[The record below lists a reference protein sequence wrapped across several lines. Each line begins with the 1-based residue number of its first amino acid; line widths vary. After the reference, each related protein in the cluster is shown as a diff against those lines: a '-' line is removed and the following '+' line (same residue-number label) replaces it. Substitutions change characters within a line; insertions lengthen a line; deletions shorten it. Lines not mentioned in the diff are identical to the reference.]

1 MANELNFNL
10 TQSCED
16 AKGRQESR
24 ATQSFAF
31 SFNLI
36 RRILD
41 HGTHGMTRKEKHLF
55 RVIPFLPWFTSLTQH
70 NASSIMRL
78 NKALLTSFALCV
90 VVNCQ
95 PINAA
100 EFVDFVKQ
108 IKPILQRY
116 CVSCHGSEMVESG
129 FRTDFGILMLEG
141 GDRGAALV
149 PGDAAKSLLYR
160 VLIGEGDVAQ
170 MPFELPKLSDEQIA
184 LVKAWIDQ
192 GAKSAAED
200 KPSADGRPTSDHW
213 AFQSVVRPALPEVKN
228 ASWLHSEVDAF
239 VLAKLEAEGLQPSP
253 EATRSTLIRR
263 LYLDLLGILPTPAET
278 RQFLND
284 DQPLAYERLVD
295 RLLVSPRYGERWGRH
310 WLDIA
315 RYADSNGFT
324 IDGARSIWP
333 YRDWVIRATNED
345 MPFDQFVIEQL
356 AGDLL
361 PKPSSDQI
369 VATGFHRNTLINQE
383 GGTDQEQFR
392 VESVVDRV
400 NTTGA
405 AFLGLTVGCAQCH
418 VHKYDPITQRD
429 FYKLFAIF
437 NNCDEPNVP
446 LPSETQAA
454 DQARVKSGLAEVAK
468 QLKEHDA
475 RRASGQPDWETQQ
488 AATPVSNWNL
498 LKPVDA
504 VSEAGATLNNVDEH
518 TLLVGGNGNIPATD
532 VYTVTTELPVGR
544 VTAFRLETLTGPLL
558 PMKGP
563 GWASNGNFV
572 LNEFEATSQAVDAK
586 GNSTATQLA
595 FATAATDW
603 QQEGY
608 PAEHA
613 VDGDMKTG
621 WAINGTKKSSANVS
635 REAIFVLKTPIES
648 DVPLTITFKLH
659 QQHNAAK
666 YLIGTFRLSATD
678 ASPEQTVIPPSIH
691 GILQVEAGKRDDG
704 QKELLAAAYGRSD
717 QSRKPLEAQQ
727 AKLKGEES
735 TLKAAVPTTM
745 VLRERA
751 KNPRT
756 THIHIRGNFL
766 EKGAVVQPD
775 VPAILPRLES
785 AEAPVNRLDFAQWL
799 FTPEHPLTSRV
810 SVNRVWQR
818 LFGIGL
824 VATEN
829 DFGTQGDLPSH
840 PQLLDW
846 ISSEFM
852 RGGWSQKKLLRL
864 IVTSATYRQSS
875 RVTPELLA
883 RDPRNRLLARQSRV
897 RLEAEGVRDVALS
910 ASGLLSQKMLGPGV
924 YPPQPKGIYVVTQV
938 SKQWPESKG
947 DDRYRRGLYTY
958 FWRSSPYPML
968 PTFDAPDA
976 NGTCTRRNRSNTP
989 LQALTLAND
998 GAFMEFARALS
1009 DRILKESSD
1018 YDEAR
1023 IKFAFDAVLARQ
1035 PSDFEQERLLAFVAA
1050 QREHFESNAGDA
1062 KAAASLTRP
1071 ESADEAV
1078 SATWTAFARVVL
1090 NLDEFITRE

>member
-1 MANELNFNL
+1 MQFFKILL
-10 TQSCED
+10 T
-16 AKGRQESR
+16 G
-24 ATQSFAF
+24 FAF
-31 SFNLI
+31 CFVG
-36 RRILD
+36 
-41 HGTHGMTRKEKHLF
+41 H
-55 RVIPFLPWFTSLTQH
+55 
-70 NASSIMRL
+70 
-78 NKALLTSFALCV
+78 
-90 VVNCQ
+90 CQ
-95 PINAA
+95 LANAA
-100 EFVDFVKQ
+100 EPVDFAKQ
-108 IKPILQRY
+108 IKPILQKY
-116 CVSCHGSEMVESG
+116 CVSCHGGETVESG
-129 FRTDFGILMLEG
+129 FRADFGSLILEG
-141 GDRGAALV
+141 GDRGAVIV
-149 PGDAAKSLLYR
+149 PGDAKKSSLYQ
-160 VLIGEGDVAQ
+160 VLVGEGDVAQ
-170 MPFELPKLSDEQIA
+170 MPFELPKLSDQQIT
-184 LVKAWIDQ
+184 LVKEWIDQ
-192 GAKSAAED
+192 GAKAAADD
-200 KPSADGRPTSDHW
+200 KPSANGRPTSDHW
-213 AFQSVVRPALPEVKN
+213 AFQAIRRPALPEVKN
-228 ASWLHSEVDAF
+228 SSWLLNEVDAF
-239 VLAKLEAEGLQPSP
+239 VLARLEAEGLRPSP
-253 EATRSTLIRR
+253 EASRSTLIRR
-263 LYLDLLGILPTPAET
+263 LYLDLLGILPTPEES
-278 RQFLND
+278 RNFVND
-284 DQPLAYERLVD
+284 DQPFAYERLVD

-333 YRDWVIRATNED
+333 YRDWVIKATNDD

-361 PKPSSDQI
+361 PKPTTDQV

-429 FYKLFAIF
+429 FYRLYAIF

-446 LPSETQAA
+446 LPSEAQAA
-454 DQARVKSGLAEVAK
+454 DQARVKAGLAEIAK
-468 QLKEHDA
+468 RLKEHDA
-475 RRASGQPDWETQQ
+475 KRANGQPDWETKQ
-488 AATPVSNWNL
+488 AAIPASSWNF
-498 LKPVDA
+498 LKPIEA
-504 VSEAGATLNNVDEH
+504 VSEAGATLNNVDEY

-532 VYTVTTELPVGR
+532 VYVVTTEIPAGR

-563 GWASNGNFV
+563 GWADNGNFV
-572 LNEFEATSQAVDAK
+572 LNEFEVTSQPLDAK
-586 GNSTATQLA
+586 ADSAATKLT
-595 FATAATDW
+595 FATASTDW

-613 VDGDMKTG
+613 IDGNMKTG
-621 WAINGTKKSSANVS
+621 WAINGSKKSSPNVN
-635 REAIFVLKTPIES
+635 REAIFVLKE
-648 DVPLTITFKLH
+648 PLETDAPLKITFELH
-659 QQHNAAK
+659 QQHNAPK

-678 ASPEQTVIPPSIH
+678 AASEQTVVPPSIH
-691 GILQVEAGKRDDG
+691 NILQVAAEKRDDG
-704 QKELLAAAYGRSD
+704 QKELLVAAYGRSD
-717 QSRKPLEAQQ
+717 LSRKPLEATQ
-727 AKLKGEES
+727 ARLKSEES
-735 TLKAAVPTTM
+735 VLKAAIPTTM

-766 EKGAVVQPD
+766 EKGAVVQPN
-775 VPAILPRLES
+775 VPSILPPIEP
-785 AEAPVNRLDFAQWL
+785 AETPINRLDFARWL
-799 FTPEHPLTSRV
+799 FMPEHPLTSRV
-810 SVNRVWQR
+810 SVNRIWQR

-824 VATEN
+824 VETDD
-829 DFGTQGDLPSH
+829 DFGTQGELPSH
-840 PQLLDW
+840 PKLLDRLA
-846 ISSEFM
+846 SEFM
-852 RGGWSQKKLLRL
+852 RLGWSQKQLIRL

-924 YPPQPKGIYVVTQV
+924 YPPQPQGIYVVTQV

-947 DDRYRRGLYTY
+947 DDRYRRGLYTW

-998 GAFMEFARALS
+998 GAFMEFAKALS

-1018 YDEAR
+1018 YDEAKIR
-1023 IKFAFDAVLARQ
+1023 FAFDAVLARQ
-1035 PSDFEQERLLAFVAA
+1035 PSDFEKERLLAFVAA
-1050 QREHFESNAGDA
+1050 QRKHFEGNAEAA
-1062 KAAASLTRP
+1062 KAAASASRP
-1071 ESADEAV
+1071 ASADEAA

>member
-1 MANELNFNL
+1 MRFINA
-10 TQSCED
+10 
-16 AKGRQESR
+16 
-24 ATQSFAF
+24 
-31 SFNLI
+31 
-36 RRILD
+36 
-41 HGTHGMTRKEKHLF
+41 
-55 RVIPFLPWFTSLTQH
+55 LPTG
-70 NASSIMRL
+70 
-78 NKALLTSFALCV
+78 FALCV
-90 VVNCQ
+90 VTVCQ
-95 PINAA
+95 LANAA
-100 EFVDFVKQ
+100 EPVDFAKQ
-108 IKPILQRY
+108 VKPILQRY

-129 FRTDFGILMLEG
+129 FRADFGILLLDG
-141 GDRGAALV
+141 RDRGTAIV
-149 PGDAAKSLLYR
+149 PGNANKSLLYK
-160 VLIGEGDVAQ
+160 VLIDDGDVAQ

-184 LVKAWIDQ
+184 LVKDWIDQ
-192 GAKSAAED
+192 GAKAAGDD
-200 KPSADGRPTSDHW
+200 KPSADGRPTSNHW
-213 AFQSVVRPALPEVKN
+213 AFQKVSRHALPTVRN
-228 ASWLHSEVDAF
+228 AGWLQNEVDAF

-253 EATRSTLIRR
+253 QATRSTLLRR
-263 LYLDLLGILPTPAET
+263 LYLDLLGVLPTPEET
-278 RQFLND
+278 QIFVND
-284 DQPLAYERLVD
+284 DQPFAYERLVD

-333 YRDWVIRATNED
+333 YRDWVIKATNDD

-361 PKPSSDQI
+361 LKPTSDQI

-400 NTTGA
+400 NTTGS

-437 NNCDEPNVP
+437 NNCDEPNIP
-446 LPSETQAA
+446 LPSESQAA
-454 DQARVKSGLAEVAK
+454 DQARVKEGLAAIAK
-468 QLKEHDA
+468 ELKEHDA
-475 RRASGQPDWETQQ
+475 KRADGQPDWETRQ
-488 AATPVSNWNL
+488 ATFPVSKWSF
-498 LKPVDA
+498 LKPVEA
-504 VSEAGATLNNVDEH
+504 VSKAGATLNNVDEH
-518 TLLVGGNGNIPATD
+518 TLLVGGNGNIPETD
-532 VYTVTTELPVGR
+532 VYTVTTELPAGR

-558 PMKGP
+558 PMSGP
-563 GWASNGNFV
+563 GWADNGNFV
-572 LNEFEATSQAVDAK
+572 LNEFEVTSLPVDAEDR
-586 GNSTATQLA
+586 STATKLI
-595 FATAATDW
+595 FAAASTDW

-613 VDGDMKTG
+613 IDGNMKTG
-621 WAINGTKKSSANVS
+621 WAINGTTKSSPNVS
-635 REAIFVLKTPIES
+635 REAIFILKTPLEN
-648 DVPLTITFKLH
+648 DAPLKITFALH
-659 QQHNAAK
+659 QQHNAPK

-678 ASPEQTVIPPSIH
+678 APPEQLIVPPAIH
-691 GILQVEAGKRDDG
+691 SILQVEADKRDDG
-704 QKELLAAAYGRSD
+704 QKELLVAAYGRSD
-717 QSRKPLEAQQ
+717 LSRKPLEAEQ

-735 TLKAAVPTTM
+735 VLKAVIPTTM

-751 KNPRT
+751 QNSRT

-766 EKGAVVQPD
+766 EKGAVVLPD
-775 VPAILPRLES
+775 VPSILPPIES
-785 AEAPVNRLDFAQWL
+785 AEALVNRLDFARWL

-810 SVNRVWQR
+810 SVNRIWQR

-824 VATEN
+824 IETDD
-829 DFGTQGDLPSH
+829 DFGTQGELPSH
-840 PQLLDW
+840 PQLLDRL
-846 ISSEFM
+846 SSEFM
-852 RGGWSQKKLLRL
+852 RLGWSRKQLIRL

-924 YPPQPKGIYVVTQV
+924 YPPQPQGIYVVTQV
-938 SKQWPESKG
+938 SKQWPESQG

-976 NGTCTRRNRSNTP
+976 NGACTRRNRSNTP

-998 GAFMEFARALS
+998 GAFMEFAKALS

-1023 IKFAFDAVLARQ
+1023 IRFAFDTVLARQ
-1035 PSDFEQERLLAFVAA
+1035 PSDFEKDRLLAFVES
-1050 QREHFESNAGDA
+1050 QQEHFEAHPNDA
-1062 KAAASLTRP
+1062 KNAASTNRLATT
-1071 ESADEAV
+1071 SDV
-1078 SATWTAFARVVL
+1078 SSATWTAVARVIL

>member
-1 MANELNFNL
+1 MRFFN
-10 TQSCED
+10 
-16 AKGRQESR
+16 
-24 ATQSFAF
+24 
-31 SFNLI
+31 
-36 RRILD
+36 
-41 HGTHGMTRKEKHLF
+41 
-55 RVIPFLPWFTSLTQH
+55 
-70 NASSIMRL
+70 
-78 NKALLTSFALCV
+78 ALLTGFAVCFV
-90 VVNCQ
+90 GQCQ
-95 PINAA
+95 LADAA
-100 EFVDFVKQ
+100 DPVDFAKQ
-108 IKPILQRY
+108 IKPLLQKY
-116 CVSCHGSEMVESG
+116 CVSCHGGETVESG
-129 FRTDFGILMLEG
+129 FRADFGSLLLEG
-141 GDRGAALV
+141 GDRGAVIV
-149 PGDAAKSLLYR
+149 PGDAKKSPLYQ
-160 VLIGEGDVAQ
+160 VLVGEGDVAQ

-184 LVKAWIDQ
+184 LVKEWIDQ
-192 GAKSAAED
+192 GAKAAGDD

-213 AFQSVVRPALPEVKN
+213 AFQTIRRPALPKVKN
-228 ASWLHSEVDAF
+228 ASWLQNEIDAF

-253 EATRSTLIRR
+253 QATRSTLIRR
-263 LYLDLLGILPTPAET
+263 LYLDLLGILPTPEET
-278 RQFLND
+278 QHFKND
-284 DQPLAYERLVD
+284 DQPFAYERLVD

-333 YRDWVIRATNED
+333 YRDWVIKATNDD

-361 PKPSSDQI
+361 PKPTSDQI

-429 FYKLFAIF
+429 FYRLFAIF
-437 NNCDEPNVP
+437 NNCDEPNIP
-446 LPSETQAA
+446 LPSDAQAA
-454 DQARVKSGLAEVAK
+454 DQARVKKELAEIAK
-468 QLKEHDA
+468 QLKQHDA
-475 RRASGQPDWETQQ
+475 ERASGQPDWETKQ
-488 AATPVSNWNL
+488 ATTPVSKWNF
-498 LKPVDA
+498 LKPIEA
-504 VSEAGATLNNVDEH
+504 VSKAGATLNNVDEH
-518 TLLVGGNGNIPATD
+518 TLLVGGNGNIPAKD
-532 VYTVTTELPVGR
+532 VYTVTTEIPAGR

-572 LNEFEATSQAVDAK
+572 LNEFVVTSQPVGAK
-586 GNSTATQLA
+586 NAAATTKLT
-595 FATAATDW
+595 FATASTDW

-613 VDGDMKTG
+613 IDGNMKTG
-621 WAINGTKKSSANVS
+621 WAVNGTKKSSPNVS
-635 REAIFVLKTPIES
+635 REAIFVLKEPIES
-648 DVPLTITFKLH
+648 DAPLKITFALH
-659 QQHNAAK
+659 QQHNAPK

-678 ASPEQTVIPPSIH
+678 AAPEQTVVPPSIH
-691 GILQVEAGKRDDG
+691 TVLQVAADKRDDG
-704 QKELLAAAYGRSD
+704 QKELLTAAYGRSD
-717 QSRKPLEAQQ
+717 LSRKPLEATQ
-727 AKLKGEES
+727 AKFKGEES
-735 TLKAAVPTTM
+735 ALKAAVPTTM

-766 EKGAVVQPD
+766 EKGAVVQPN
-775 VPAILPRLES
+775 VPAILPPIAS
-785 AEAPVNRLDFAQWL
+785 AETPVNRLDFARWL

-810 SVNRVWQR
+810 SVNRIWQR

-824 VATEN
+824 VETDE
-829 DFGTQGDLPSH
+829 DFGTQGEPPSH
-840 PQLLDW
+840 PELLDQLA
-846 ISSEFM
+846 SEFM
-852 RGGWSQKKLLRL
+852 RLGWSQKQVIRL
-864 IVTSATYRQSS
+864 IVTAATYRQSS
-875 RVTPELLA
+875 SVTPELLA

-976 NGTCTRRNRSNTP
+976 NGTCTRRSRSNTP

-998 GAFMEFARALS
+998 SAFMEFAKAFS
-1009 DRILKESSD
+1009 DRILNESSD
-1018 YDEAR
+1018 YDEAK
-1023 IKFAFDAVLARQ
+1023 ISFAFDAVLARQ
-1035 PSDFEQERLLAFVAA
+1035 PSDFEEKRLLAFVAG
-1050 QREHFESNAGDA
+1050 QREHFEANTEAA
-1062 KAAASLTRP
+1062 KAAASTNRP
-1071 ESADEAV
+1071 EAADEAT

>member
-1 MANELNFNL
+1 
-10 TQSCED
+10 
-16 AKGRQESR
+16 
-24 ATQSFAF
+24 
-31 SFNLI
+31 
-36 RRILD
+36 
-41 HGTHGMTRKEKHLF
+41 
-55 RVIPFLPWFTSLTQH
+55 
-70 NASSIMRL
+70 MRL
-78 NKALLTSFALCV
+78 IKALLPGIALCIAAHG
-90 VVNCQ
+90 Q
-95 PINAA
+95 FADAA
-100 EFVDFVKQ
+100 EAVDFAKQ
-108 IKPILQRY
+108 IKPILQKY
-116 CVSCHGSEMVESG
+116 CVSCHGAETVESG
-129 FRTDFGILMLEG
+129 FRADFGSLMLEG
-141 GDRGAALV
+141 GDRGAAIVL
-149 PGDAAKSLLYR
+149 GDAKKSPLYQ
-160 VLIGEGDVAQ
+160 VLVGEGDVAQ

-184 LVKAWIDQ
+184 LVKEWIDQ
-192 GAKSAAED
+192 GAKAAADD
-200 KPSADGRPTSDHW
+200 KPPVDGRPTSDHW
-213 AFQSVVRPALPEVKN
+213 AFQTIRRPALPEVKN
-228 ASWLHSEVDAF
+228 SNWLLNEVDAF
-239 VLAKLEAEGLQPSP
+239 VLVRLEAEGLRPSP
-253 EATRSTLIRR
+253 EASRSTLIRR
-263 LYLDLLGILPTPAET
+263 LFLDLLGILPTPEES
-278 RQFLND
+278 RNFVND
-284 DQPLAYERLVD
+284 DQPFAYERLVD
-295 RLLVSPRYGERWGRH
+295 RLLGSPRYGERWGRH

-333 YRDWVIRATNED
+333 YRDWVIRATNAD

-383 GGTDQEQFR
+383 GGTDKEQFR

-437 NNCDEPNVP
+437 NNCDEPNIP
-446 LPSETQAA
+446 LPSESQAVE
-454 DQARVKSGLAEVAK
+454 QARVKAGLAEVAK
-468 QLKEHDA
+468 KLKEHDA
-475 RRASGQPDWETQQ
+475 KRASGQPDWEAGQ
-488 AATPVSNWNL
+488 ARVEAAKWEF

-504 VSEAGATLNNVDEH
+504 VSKAGATLNNVDEH

-532 VYTVTTELPVGR
+532 VYTVTTELPAGR

-572 LNEFEATSQAVDAK
+572 LNEFEATSEPLEDKA
-586 GNSTATQLA
+586 ATKLA
-595 FATAATDW
+595 FATASTDW
-603 QQEGY
+603 QQDGY

-613 VDGDMKTG
+613 IDGNMKTG
-621 WAINGTKKSSANVS
+621 WAINGTKKSSPNS
-635 REAIFVLKTPIES
+635 NREAVFVLKNPIES
-648 DVPLTITFKLH
+648 DVPLKVTFKLH

-666 YLIGTFRLSATD
+666 YLIGTFRISATD
-678 ASPEQTVIPPSIH
+678 ASPEQTLVAPSIH
-691 GILQVEAGKRDDG
+691 EILQVENAKRNAG

-717 QSRKPLEAQQ
+717 QSRKPLEAEQ

-735 TLKAAVPTTM
+735 ALKAAIPTTM
-745 VLRERA
+745 VLRERG

-766 EKGAVVQPD
+766 EKGAIVQPD
-775 VPAILPRLES
+775 VPSILPPIASAETPVDRLE
-785 AEAPVNRLDFAQWL
+785 FARWL

-810 SVNRVWQR
+810 SVNRIWQR

-824 VATEN
+824 VETEN
-829 DFGTQGDLPSH
+829 DFGTQGKRPSH
-840 PQLLDW
+840 PELLDW

-852 RGGWSQKKLLRL
+852 RLGWSQKNLLRL

-875 RVTPELLA
+875 RVTPDLLA

-998 GAFMEFARALS
+998 GAFMEFAKALS

-1035 PSDFEQERLLAFVAA
+1035 PSDFEKERLLDFVAA
-1050 QREHFESNAGDA
+1050 QREHFESNAETA
-1062 KAAASLTRP
+1062 RAAASASRP
-1071 ESADEAV
+1071 ESADEAA

>member
-1 MANELNFNL
+1 MRFLFAIL
-10 TQSCED
+10 T
-16 AKGRQESR
+16 G
-24 ATQSFAF
+24 FAVC
-31 SFNLI
+31 S
-36 RRILD
+36 
-41 HGTHGMTRKEKHLF
+41 
-55 RVIPFLPWFTSLTQH
+55 
-70 NASSIMRL
+70 ASQ
-78 NKALLTSFALCV
+78 
-90 VVNCQ
+90 CQ
-95 PINAA
+95 LADAA
-100 EFVDFVKQ
+100 EPVDFTKQ

-116 CVSCHGSEMVESG
+116 CVSCHGPEMVESG
-129 FRTDFGILMLEG
+129 FRTDFGTLLLEG

-149 PGDAAKSLLYR
+149 LGDASKSLIYQ
-160 VLIGEGDVAQ
+160 VLVGEGDVAQ

-184 LVKAWIDQ
+184 IVENWIDQ
-192 GAKSAAED
+192 GAKSAADD

-213 AFQSVVRPALPEVKN
+213 AFHTVVRRALPKVKN
-228 ASWLHSEVDAF
+228 ASWLQNEVDAF

-253 EATRSTLIRR
+253 AATRSTLIRR

-284 DQPLAYERLVD
+284 DQPLAYDRLVD

-333 YRDWVIRATNED
+333 YRDWVIRATNDD

-361 PKPSSDQI
+361 AKPTSDQI

-383 GGTDQEQFR
+383 GGTDKEQFR

-405 AFLGLTVGCAQCH
+405 ALLGLTVGCAQCH

-429 FYKLFAIF
+429 FYSLFAIF
-437 NNCDEPNVP
+437 NNCDEPNIP

-454 DQARVKSGLAEVAK
+454 EQARVKSGLATIAK
-468 QLKEHDA
+468 ELKEHDA
-475 RRASGQPDWETQQ
+475 KRASGQPDWETQQ
-488 AATPVSNWNL
+488 AATPVSNWSL
-498 LKPVDA
+498 LKTIDA
-504 VSEAGATLNNVDEH
+504 VSKAGATLNNVDEH
-518 TLLVGGNGNIPATD
+518 TLLVGGNGNIPAKD
-532 VYTVTTELPVGR
+532 VYSVSVEIPAGS

-572 LNEFEATSQAVDAK
+572 LNEFEAASQPVDAK
-586 GNSTATQLA
+586 AGTKPTKLA
-595 FATAATDW
+595 FATASTDW

-613 VDGDMKTG
+613 IDGDMKTG
-621 WAINGTKKSSANVS
+621 WAINGTKKSSPNVS
-635 REAIFVLKTPIES
+635 REAIFILKKPIES
-648 DVPLTITFKLH
+648 DVPLKITFKLH

-666 YLIGTFRLSATD
+666 YLIGTFRLSSTD
-678 ASPEQTVIPPSIH
+678 ASPEQTVVPPSIH
-691 GILQVEAGKRDDG
+691 GLLQVEAGKRDDG
-704 QKELLAAAYGRSD
+704 QKELLIAAYGRSD
-717 QSRKPLEAQQ
+717 LSRKPLEAEQ
-727 AKLKGEES
+727 AKLKGKES
-735 TLKAAVPTTM
+735 ALKAAIPTTM

-766 EKGAVVQPD
+766 EKGAVVQPN
-775 VPAILPRLES
+775 VPSILPPLES
-785 AEAPVNRLDFAQWL
+785 AETPVNRLDFARWL
-799 FTPEHPLTSRV
+799 FAPEHPLTARV

-824 VATEN
+824 VETEN

-840 PQLLDW
+840 PELLDW
-846 ISSEFM
+846 ISSEFI
-852 RGGWSQKKLLRL
+852 RLGWSQKKLLRL

-875 RVTPELLA
+875 RMTPELLA
-883 RDPRNRLLARQSRV
+883 LDPRNRLLARQSRV

-989 LQALTLAND
+989 LQALTLANA

-1009 DRILKESSD
+1009 DRILRESSD

-1035 PSDFEQERLLAFVAA
+1035 PSDFEQTRLLDFVAA
-1050 QREHFESNAGDA
+1050 QREHFEANATDA
-1062 KAAASLTRP
+1062 KAAASSGRP
-1071 ESADEAV
+1071 ESADEAA

>member
-1 MANELNFNL
+1 
-10 TQSCED
+10 
-16 AKGRQESR
+16 
-24 ATQSFAF
+24 
-31 SFNLI
+31 
-36 RRILD
+36 
-41 HGTHGMTRKEKHLF
+41 
-55 RVIPFLPWFTSLTQH
+55 
-70 NASSIMRL
+70 MRFY
-78 NKALLTSFALCV
+78 KALLPGFALCFV
-90 VVNCQ
+90 AHCQ
-95 PINAA
+95 PTNAA
-100 EFVDFVKQ
+100 ESVDFVKQ

-116 CVSCHGSEMVESG
+116 CVSCHGPEMVESG
-129 FRTDFGILMLEG
+129 FRTDFGSLMLEG

-149 PGDAAKSLLYR
+149 SGVASKSLIYQ
-160 VLIGEGDVAQ
+160 VLVGEGDVAQ

-184 LVKAWIDQ
+184 LVKEWIDQ
-192 GAKSAAED
+192 GAKAAGDD

-213 AFQSVVRPALPEVKN
+213 AFQTVVRQALPNVKN
-228 ASWLHSEVDAF
+228 ASWLQNEIDAF

-278 RQFLND
+278 RQFFND

-333 YRDWVIRATNED
+333 YRDWVIRATNAD

-361 PKPSSDQI
+361 PKPTSDQV

-383 GGTDQEQFR
+383 GGTDKEQFR

-405 AFLGLTVGCAQCH
+405 ALLGLTVGCAQCH

-437 NNCDEPNVP
+437 NNCDEPNIP

-454 DQARVKSGLAEVAK
+454 NQARVKAGLATIAK
-468 QLKEHDA
+468 ELKGHDA
-475 RRASGQPDWETQQ
+475 NRASGQPDWETQQ

-504 VSEAGATLNNVDEH
+504 VSKAGATLNNVDDH
-518 TLLVGGNGNIPATD
+518 TLLVGGNGNIPAKD
-532 VYTVTTELPVGR
+532 VYTVSVEIPAGVI
-544 VTAFRLETLTGPLL
+544 TAFRLETLTGPLL

-572 LNEFEATSQAVDAK
+572 LNEFEATSQPVNGKADAA
-586 GNSTATQLA
+586 ATKLA

-613 VDGDMKTG
+613 IDGNMKTG
-621 WAINGTKKSSANVS
+621 WAINGTKKSSPNVS

-648 DVPLTITFKLH
+648 DVPLKITFKLH

-666 YLIGTFRLSATD
+666 YLIGTFRLSSAN
-678 ASPEQTVIPPSIH
+678 ASPEQTLVVPAIQK
-691 GILQVEAGKRDDG
+691 ILHVKADKRDDG
-704 QKELLAAAYGRSD
+704 QNELLAAAYGRSD

-727 AKLKGEES
+727 AKFKGEES
-735 TLKAAVPTTM
+735 ALKAAIPTTM

-775 VPAILPRLES
+775 VPGILPPLES
-785 AEAPVNRLDFAQWL
+785 AETPVNRLNFAQWL

-840 PQLLDW
+840 PKLLDW
-846 ISSEFM
+846 ISDEFM
-852 RGGWSQKKLLRL
+852 RLDWSQKKLLRL

-883 RDPRNRLLARQSRV
+883 RDPQNRLLARQSRV

-1009 DRILKESSD
+1009 DRILRDSSD

-1035 PSDFEQERLLAFVAA
+1035 PSDFEQERLQAFVAA
-1050 QREHFESNAGDA
+1050 QREHFEANAEDA
-1062 KAAASLTRP
+1062 KAAASSTRP
-1071 ESADEAV
+1071 ESADEAA

>member
-1 MANELNFNL
+1 MRFFN
-10 TQSCED
+10 
-16 AKGRQESR
+16 
-24 ATQSFAF
+24 
-31 SFNLI
+31 
-36 RRILD
+36 
-41 HGTHGMTRKEKHLF
+41 
-55 RVIPFLPWFTSLTQH
+55 
-70 NASSIMRL
+70 
-78 NKALLTSFALCV
+78 ALLTGFALYIV
-90 VVNCQ
+90 GQCQ
-95 PINAA
+95 LAGAA
-100 EFVDFVKQ
+100 EPVDFAKQ
-108 IKPILQRY
+108 IKPILQKY
-116 CVSCHGSEMVESG
+116 CVSCHGGETVESG
-129 FRTDFGILMLEG
+129 FRADFGSLLLEG
-141 GDRGAALV
+141 GDRGAAIV
-149 PGDAAKSLLYR
+149 PGDAKKSPLYQ
-160 VLIGEGDVAQ
+160 VLIGEGDVDQ

-184 LVKAWIDQ
+184 LVKEWINQ
-192 GAKSAAED
+192 GAKAAGDD
-200 KPSADGRPTSDHW
+200 KPSADRRPTSDHW
-213 AFQSVVRPALPEVKN
+213 AFQTIRRPVLPEVKN
-228 ASWLHSEVDAF
+228 ASWLQNEIDAF

-253 EATRSTLIRR
+253 EANRSTLIRR
-263 LYLDLLGILPTPAET
+263 LYLDLLGILPTPDET
-278 RQFLND
+278 QHFTND
-284 DQPLAYERLVD
+284 DQPFAYEQLVD

-333 YRDWVIRATNED
+333 YRDWVIKATNDD
-345 MPFDQFVIEQL
+345 MPFDQFVTEQL

-361 PKPSSDQI
+361 PKPTSDQI

-383 GGTDQEQFR
+383 GGTDKEQFR

-446 LPSETQAA
+446 LPSESQAA
-454 DQARVKSGLAEVAK
+454 DQARVKAGLADIAK
-468 QLKEHDA
+468 QLKQHDA
-475 RRASGQPDWETQQ
+475 KRASGQPDWETKQ
-488 AATPVSNWNL
+488 AAIPVSKWNL
-498 LKPVDA
+498 LKPVEA
-504 VSEAGATLNNVDEH
+504 VSKAGATLNNVDEN
-518 TLLVGGNGNIPATD
+518 TLLVGGNGNIPAKD
-532 VYTVTTELPVGR
+532 VYTVTTEIPAGR

-558 PMKGP
+558 PMNGP

-572 LNEFEATSQAVDAK
+572 LNEFQVTSQPVGAK
-586 GNSTATQLA
+586 KAEAATKLT
-595 FATAATDW
+595 FATASTDW
-603 QQEGY
+603 QQQGY

-613 VDGDMKTG
+613 IDGNMKTG
-621 WAINGTKKSSANVS
+621 WAINGTKKSSHNVT
-635 REAIFVLKTPIES
+635 REAIFVLEEPIES
-648 DVPLTITFKLH
+648 ESPLKITFALH
-659 QQHNAAK
+659 QQHNAPK

-678 ASPEQTVIPPSIH
+678 AAPEQTVVPPSIH
-691 GILQVEAGKRDDG
+691 SILQIAADKRDNG

-717 QSRKPLEAQQ
+717 LNRKPLEATQ

-735 TLKAAVPTTM
+735 ALKAAIPTTM
-745 VLRERA
+745 VLRERT

-775 VPAILPRLES
+775 VPSILPPLAS
-785 AEAPVNRLDFAQWL
+785 AETPVNRLEFARWL

-810 SVNRVWQR
+810 SVNRIWQR

-824 VATEN
+824 VETDD
-829 DFGTQGDLPSH
+829 DFGTQGELPSH
-840 PQLLDW
+840 PELLDRL
-846 ISSEFM
+846 SSEFM
-852 RGGWSQKKLLRL
+852 RVGWSQKQLIRL

-875 RVTPELLA
+875 HVTPELLA

-998 GAFMEFARALS
+998 GAFMEFAKALS
-1009 DRILKESSD
+1009 DRILNESSD
-1018 YDEAR
+1018 YDEAK

-1035 PSDFEQERLLAFVAA
+1035 PSDFEKERLLAFVAA
-1050 QREHFESNAGDA
+1050 QREHFSANAEAA
-1062 KAAASLTRP
+1062 KAAASPGRP
-1071 ESADEAV
+1071 ASADETA

>member
-1 MANELNFNL
+1 MRFFN
-10 TQSCED
+10 
-16 AKGRQESR
+16 
-24 ATQSFAF
+24 
-31 SFNLI
+31 
-36 RRILD
+36 
-41 HGTHGMTRKEKHLF
+41 
-55 RVIPFLPWFTSLTQH
+55 
-70 NASSIMRL
+70 
-78 NKALLTSFALCV
+78 ALLTGFALCFV
-90 VVNCQ
+90 GHCQ
-95 PINAA
+95 LAGAA
-100 EFVDFVKQ
+100 DPVDFAKQ
-108 IKPILQRY
+108 IKPLLQKY
-116 CVSCHGSEMVESG
+116 CVSCHGGEMVESG
-129 FRTDFGILMLEG
+129 FRADFGSLLLEG
-141 GDRGAALV
+141 GDRGTVIV
-149 PGDAAKSLLYR
+149 PGDAKKSLLYQ
-160 VLIGEGDVAQ
+160 VLVGEGDVAQ

-184 LVKAWIDQ
+184 LVEVWIDQ
-192 GAKSAAED
+192 GAKAATD
-200 KPSADGRPTSDHW
+200 DNPSADGRPTSDHW
-213 AFQSVVRPALPEVKN
+213 AFQKIGRPALPKVTN
-228 ASWLHSEVDAF
+228 ASWLQNEVDAF
-239 VLAKLEAEGLQPSP
+239 VLAKLEAEGLKPSP
-253 EATRSTLIRR
+253 QATRSTLIRR
-263 LYLDLLGILPTPAET
+263 LYLDLLGILPTPEET
-278 RQFLND
+278 QHFTND
-284 DQPLAYERLVD
+284 DQPFAYERLVD

-324 IDGARSIWP
+324 IDGSRSIWP
-333 YRDWVIRATNED
+333 YRDWVIKATNDD

-356 AGDLL
+356 AGDLF
-361 PKPSSDQI
+361 PKPTRDQI

-446 LPSETQAA
+446 LPSEAQAA
-454 DQARVKSGLAEVAK
+454 DQARVKAGLAVIDQ

-475 RRASGQPDWETQQ
+475 KRANGQPDWETKQ
-488 AATPVSNWNL
+488 AATPVSTWNF
-498 LKPVDA
+498 LKPIDA
-504 VSEAGATLNNVDEH
+504 VSEEGATLNNVDEH

-532 VYTVTTELPVGR
+532 VYTVTTELPAGR

-563 GWASNGNFV
+563 GWADNGNFV
-572 LNEFEATSQAVDAK
+572 LNEFEATSQPLDAQADSAPTK
-586 GNSTATQLA
+586 LA
-595 FATAATDW
+595 FATASTDW

-613 VDGDMKTG
+613 IDGNMKTG
-621 WAINGTKKSSANVS
+621 WAINGTKKSSANAS
-635 REAIFVLKTPIES
+635 REAIFVLKNPIES
-648 DVPLTITFKLH
+648 DVPLEMTFTLH
-659 QQHNAAK
+659 QQHNAPK

-691 GILQVEAGKRDDG
+691 NILQVAADKRNDG

-717 QSRKPLEAQQ
+717 LSRKPLEATQ
-727 AKLKGEES
+727 AELKGEES
-735 TLKAAVPTTM
+735 TLKAAIPTTM

-775 VPAILPRLES
+775 VPSILPSIEF
-785 AEAPVNRLDFAQWL
+785 AETPVNRLDFARWL
-799 FTPEHPLTSRV
+799 FSPEHPLTSRV
-810 SVNRVWQR
+810 TVNRVWQR

-824 VATEN
+824 VATDD
-829 DFGTQGDLPSH
+829 DFGTQGALPSH
-840 PQLLDW
+840 PELLDRL
-846 ISSEFM
+846 SSEFM
-852 RGGWSQKKLLRL
+852 RLGWSQKQLLRL

-924 YPPQPKGIYVVTQV
+924 YPPQPQGIYVVTQV

-998 GAFMEFARALS
+998 GAFIEFAKALS
-1009 DRILKESSD
+1009 DRILNESSD

-1035 PSDFEQERLLAFVAA
+1035 PSDFEKERLLAFVAA
-1050 QREHFESNAGDA
+1050 QREHFEANATA
-1062 KAAASLTRP
+1062 ANAAASTNRP
-1071 ESADEAV
+1071 KSADEAT
-1078 SATWTAFARVVL
+1078 SATWTAFSRVVL

>member
-1 MANELNFNL
+1 
-10 TQSCED
+10 
-16 AKGRQESR
+16 
-24 ATQSFAF
+24 
-31 SFNLI
+31 
-36 RRILD
+36 
-41 HGTHGMTRKEKHLF
+41 
-55 RVIPFLPWFTSLTQH
+55 
-70 NASSIMRL
+70 MRFF
-78 NKALLTSFALCV
+78 KALLPGFALFFLAHIQCTD
-90 VVNCQ
+90 
-95 PINAA
+95 AA
-100 EFVDFVKQ
+100 EPVDFAKQ
-108 IKPILQRY
+108 IKPLLQKY
-116 CVSCHGSEMVESG
+116 CVSCHGPEMVESG
-129 FRTDFGILMLEG
+129 FRTDFGSLMFEG

-149 PGDAAKSLLYR
+149 PGDASKSLIYQ
-160 VLIGEGDVAQ
+160 VLVGEGVVAQ

-184 LVKAWIDQ
+184 LVKTWIDQ

-213 AFQSVVRPALPEVKN
+213 AFQTVRRPALPDVKT
-228 ASWLHSEVDAF
+228 ASWLQNEIDAF
-239 VLAKLEAEGLQPSP
+239 VLARLEAEKLQPSP

-263 LYLDLLGILPTPAET
+263 LSLDLLGILPTPEET

-284 DQPLAYERLVD
+284 DQPFAYERLVD

-333 YRDWVIRATNED
+333 YRDWVIRAMNDD

-361 PKPSSDQI
+361 GQPTTDQI

-405 AFLGLTVGCAQCH
+405 ALLGLTVGCAQCH

-437 NNCDEPNVP
+437 NNCDEPNIP
-446 LPSETQAA
+446 LPSESQAA
-454 DQARVKSGLAEVAK
+454 EQARVKAGLTEVARK
-468 QLKEHDA
+468 LKEHDA
-475 RRASGQPDWETQQ
+475 NRASGQPDWETQQ
-488 AATPVSNWNL
+488 AATPVSNWSF

-504 VSEAGATLNNVDEH
+504 VSKAGATLNNVDEH

-532 VYTVTTELPVGR
+532 VYIVTTELPAGR

-558 PMKGP
+558 PMTGP
-563 GWASNGNFV
+563 GWADNGNFV
-572 LNEFEATSQAVDAK
+572 LNEFEVTSESVDAK
-586 GNSTATQLA
+586 ADATVSKLA
-595 FATAATDW
+595 FATATTDW

-613 VDGDMKTG
+613 IDGNMKTG
-621 WAINGTKKSSANVS
+621 WAVNGTKKSSPNVS
-635 REAIFVLKTPIES
+635 REAIFILKQPIES
-648 DVPLTITFKLH
+648 DVSLKITFNLH
-659 QQHNAAK
+659 QQHNAPK
-666 YLIGTFRLSATD
+666 YLIGTFRLSSTD
-678 ASPEQTVIPPSIH
+678 ASPEQTLVPPSIH
-691 GILQVEAGKRDDG
+691 GILQVEADKRDDG
-704 QKELLAAAYGRSD
+704 QKELLSAAYGRSD
-717 QSRKPLEAQQ
+717 LSRKPLEAEQ

-735 TLKAAVPTTM
+735 ALKADIPTTM

-766 EKGAVVQPD
+766 EKGAVVQPN
-775 VPAILPRLES
+775 VPSILPPLET
-785 AEAPVNRLDFAQWL
+785 AETPVNRLNFAQWL
-799 FTPEHPLTSRV
+799 FAPEHPLTSRV

-818 LFGIGL
+818 LFGTGL
-824 VATEN
+824 VGTEN

-846 ISSEFM
+846 LSSEFM
-852 RGGWSQKKLLRL
+852 RLGWSQKQLLRL
-864 IVTSATYRQSS
+864 IVTSATYRQTS

-924 YPPQPKGIYVVTQV
+924 YPPQPQGIYVVTQV

-1009 DRILKESSD
+1009 DRILRESSD

-1035 PSDFEQERLLAFVAA
+1035 PSDFEQERLLTFVAA
-1050 QREHFESNAGDA
+1050 QRSHFETNAEDA
-1062 KAAASLTRP
+1062 KAAASSSRP
-1071 ESADEAV
+1071 ESTNEAA
-1078 SATWTAFARVVL
+1078 SATWTAFARVLL

>member
-1 MANELNFNL
+1 
-10 TQSCED
+10 
-16 AKGRQESR
+16 
-24 ATQSFAF
+24 
-31 SFNLI
+31 
-36 RRILD
+36 
-41 HGTHGMTRKEKHLF
+41 
-55 RVIPFLPWFTSLTQH
+55 
-70 NASSIMRL
+70 MRL
-78 NKALLTSFALCV
+78 FHAIFTTLSVITISHSQLSH
-90 VVNCQ
+90 
-95 PINAA
+95 AA
-100 EFVDFVKQ
+100 EPVDFAKQ
-108 IKPILQRY
+108 IKPILQKY
-116 CVSCHGSEMVESG
+116 CVSCHGGETVESG
-129 FRTDFGILMLEG
+129 FRADFGSLMLEG
-141 GDRGAALV
+141 GDRGTAIV
-149 PGDAAKSLLYR
+149 PGDAKKSPLYQ
-160 VLIGEGDVAQ
+160 VLVGEGDVAQ

-184 LVKAWIDQ
+184 LMKAWIDQ
-192 GAKSAAED
+192 GAKSAADD
-200 KPSADGRPTSDHW
+200 KPSVDGRPTSDHW
-213 AFQSVVRPALPEVKN
+213 AFQAVVRHALPQVKN
-228 ASWLHSEVDAF
+228 ANWLQNEVDAF
-239 VLAKLEAEGLQPSP
+239 VLAKLDAEGLSPS
-253 EATRSTLIRR
+253 AQADRSTLIRR
-263 LYLDLLGILPTPAET
+263 LSLDLLGILPTPAET

-295 RLLVSPRYGERWGRH
+295 RLLGSPRYGERWGRH

-333 YRDWVIRATNED
+333 YRDWVIRAINDD
-345 MPFDQFVIEQL
+345 MPFDRFVIEQL

-361 PKPSSDQI
+361 PKPTSDQI

-383 GGTDQEQFR
+383 GGTDKEQFR

-437 NNCDEPNVP
+437 NNCDEPNIP
-446 LPSETQAA
+446 LPSESQAA
-454 DQARVKSGLAEVAK
+454 AQARVKAGLAEVAK
-468 QLKEHDA
+468 KLKEHDA
-475 RRASGQPDWETQQ
+475 RRASGQPDWEARQ
-488 AATPVSNWNL
+488 AEVEAAKWKF

-504 VSEAGATLNNVDEH
+504 VSKAGATLNNVDEH
-518 TLLVGGNGNIPATD
+518 TLLVGGNGNIPSKD
-532 VYTVTTELPVGR
+532 VYTVSVEIPVGT

-558 PMKGP
+558 PNKGP

-572 LNEFEATSQAVDAK
+572 LNEFEATSLPANADSRTK
-586 GNSTATQLA
+586 PTKLA
-595 FATAATDW
+595 FATASTDW
-603 QQEGY
+603 QQDGY

-613 VDGDMKTG
+613 IDGNMKTG
-621 WAINGTKKSSANVS
+621 WAINGTKKSSPNS
-635 REAIFVLKTPIES
+635 NREAVFALKKPIES
-648 DVPLTITFKLH
+648 DVPLKVTFKLH

-666 YLIGTFRLSATD
+666 YLIGTFRLSSTN
-678 ASPEQTVIPPSIH
+678 ASPEQTVVPPSIH
-691 GILQVEAGKRDDG
+691 DILQVEAGERDDG

-717 QSRKPLEAQQ
+717 VSRKPLEAEQS
-727 AKLKGEES
+727 KLKGEES
-735 TLKAAVPTTM
+735 ALKAAIPTTM
-745 VLRERA
+745 VLRERG

-775 VPAILPRLES
+775 VPSILPPLES
-785 AEAPVNRLDFAQWL
+785 AETPVNRLDFAHWL

-810 SVNRVWQR
+810 SVNRIWQR

-824 VATEN
+824 VETEN
-829 DFGTQGDLPSH
+829 DFGTQGELPSH

-852 RGGWSQKKLLRL
+852 RLGWSQKKLLRL

-875 RVTPELLA
+875 LVTPELLA

-998 GAFMEFARALS
+998 GAFMEFAKALS

-1035 PSDFEQERLLAFVAA
+1035 PSDFEKERLLSFVVA
-1050 QREHFESNAGDA
+1050 QRKHFEANAADA
-1062 KAAASLTRP
+1062 KAAASASRP
-1071 ESADEAV
+1071 EFADEAA

>member
-1 MANELNFNL
+1 MQHGVALFSL
-10 TQSCED
+10 CVF
-16 AKGRQESR
+16 AG
-24 ATQSFAF
+24 SFC
-31 SFNLI
+31 
-36 RRILD
+36 
-41 HGTHGMTRKEKHLF
+41 
-55 RVIPFLPWFTSLTQH
+55 
-70 NASSIMRL
+70 ASSC
-78 NKALLTSFALCV
+78 AAD
-90 VVNCQ
+90 
-95 PINAA
+95 PIN
-100 EFVDFVKQ
+100 FVKQ
-108 IKPILQRY
+108 IKPIFQRY
-116 CVSCHGSEMVESG
+116 CASCHGPDMVESG
-129 FRTDFGILMLEG
+129 FRADFGSLLLEG

-149 PGDAAKSLLYR
+149 AGDASKSLIYQ
-160 VLIGEGDVAQ
+160 VLVGEGDVAQ

-184 LVKAWIDQ
+184 LVKAWIDE
-192 GAKSAAED
+192 GAKSAVED
-200 KPSADGRPTSDHW
+200 KPTADGRPTSDHW
-213 AFQSVVRPALPEVKN
+213 AFQPVVRHALPNVKI
-228 ASWLHSEVDAF
+228 ASWLQNEIDAF
-239 VLAKLEAEGLQPSP
+239 VLAKLQVQGLQPSP

-263 LYLDLLGILPTPAET
+263 LYLDLLGILPDPDET
-278 RQFLND
+278 RDFVRD
-284 DQPLAYERLVD
+284 DQPFAYERLVD
-295 RLLVSPRYGERWGRH
+295 RLLGSPRYGERWGRH

-333 YRDWVIRATNED
+333 YRDWVVKAINAD
-345 MPFDQFVIEQL
+345 MSFDQFVIEQL

-361 PKPSSDQI
+361 PKPTSEQV

-437 NNCDEPNVP
+437 NNCDEPNIP

-454 DQARVKSGLAEVAK
+454 EQVRVKTGLAEVTK
-468 QLKEHDA
+468 KLKEHDA
-475 RRASGQPDWETQQ
+475 KRASGQPDWETKQSAF
-488 AATPVSNWNL
+488 AAAAWNF
-498 LKPVDA
+498 LKPIDA
-504 VSEAGATLNNVDEH
+504 ASKAGATLNPIDEN

-532 VYTVTTELPVGR
+532 VYTVTTTIPAGTI
-544 VTAFRLETLTGPLL
+544 TAFRLETLTGPLL
-558 PMKGP
+558 PKKGP

-572 LNEFEATSQAVDAK
+572 LNEFEATSQPVDGGA
-586 GNSTATQLA
+586 SASATKLT
-595 FATAATDW
+595 FATASTDW
-603 QQEGY
+603 QQDGY

-613 VDGDMKTG
+613 IDGNMKTG
-621 WAINGTKKSSANVS
+621 WAINGTKKSSPNVD
-635 REAIFVLKTPIES
+635 REAVFTLKKPIVSE
-648 DVPLTITFKLH
+648 VPLKITFKLH
-659 QQHNAAK
+659 HQHNAAK
-666 YLIGTFRLSATD
+666 YLIGTFRLSSTK
-678 ASPEQTVIPPSIH
+678 ASRQQTRVPPSIH
-691 GILQVEAGKRDDG
+691 DILLVKASKRDDG

-717 QSRKPLEAQQ
+717 LSRKPLEAQQ
-727 AKLKGEES
+727 AKLKAKES
-735 TLKAAVPTTM
+735 VLKAAIPTTM
-745 VLRERA
+745 VLRERT

-766 EKGAVVQPD
+766 EKGATVQPD
-775 VPAILPRLES
+775 VPSILPPLAS
-785 AEAPVNRLDFAQWL
+785 AETPVNRLDFARWL
-799 FTPEHPLTSRV
+799 FAPEHPLTSRV

-824 VATEN
+824 VETEN
-829 DFGTQGDLPSH
+829 DFGMQGELPSH
-840 PQLLDW
+840 PKLLDW
-846 ISSEFM
+846 LASEFM
-852 RGGWSQKKLLRL
+852 RLGWSQKQILRL

-875 RVTPELLA
+875 IVTPDLLD

-924 YPPQPKGIYVVTQV
+924 HPPQPKGIYVVTQV

-998 GAFMEFARALS
+998 GAFMEFAEALS

-1018 YDEAR
+1018 YDDAR

-1035 PSDFEQERLLAFVAA
+1035 PSDFEQKRLLAFVAA
-1050 QREHFESNAGDA
+1050 QRKHFEANAADA
-1062 KAAASLTRP
+1062 KAAASPSHP
-1071 ESADEAV
+1071 ESADEAA

>member
-1 MANELNFNL
+1 
-10 TQSCED
+10 
-16 AKGRQESR
+16 
-24 ATQSFAF
+24 
-31 SFNLI
+31 
-36 RRILD
+36 
-41 HGTHGMTRKEKHLF
+41 
-55 RVIPFLPWFTSLTQH
+55 
-70 NASSIMRL
+70 MRL
-78 NKALLTSFALCV
+78 IKALLPGFALCFV
-90 VVNCQ
+90 AYGQCAD
-95 PINAA
+95 AA
-100 EFVDFVKQ
+100 EPVDFAKQ

-116 CVSCHGSEMVESG
+116 CVSCHGSETVESG
-129 FRTDFGILMLEG
+129 FRADFGNFVLEG
-141 GDRGAALV
+141 GDRGAAIV
-149 PGDAAKSLLYR
+149 PGEAKNSSLYQ
-160 VLIGEGDVAQ
+160 VLVGEGNVAQ
-170 MPFELPKLSDEQIA
+170 MPFELPKLSDELIA
-184 LVKAWIDQ
+184 LVKDWIDQ
-192 GAKSAAED
+192 GAKSAADD

-213 AFQSVVRPALPEVKN
+213 AFQAIVRPALPEVKRS
-228 ASWLHSEVDAF
+228 SWLHNEVDAF
-239 VLAKLEAEGLQPSP
+239 VLAKLEAEGLEPSP

-263 LYLDLLGILPTPAET
+263 LSLDLLGILPTPAET
-278 RQFLND
+278 REFLND

-333 YRDWVIRATNED
+333 YRDWVIRATNDD

-361 PKPSSDQI
+361 PRPTSEQI

-383 GGTDQEQFR
+383 GGTDKEQFR

-437 NNCDEPNVP
+437 NNCDEPNIP
-446 LPSETQAA
+446 LPSESQAA
-454 DQARVKSGLAEVAK
+454 EQARVKAGLSTIAK
-468 QLKEHDA
+468 ELKKHDA

-488 AATPVSNWNL
+488 AATPVSKWNL

-504 VSEAGATLNNVDEH
+504 VSKAGATLNNVDEH

-532 VYTVTTELPVGR
+532 VYTVTTELPAGR

-572 LNEFEATSQAVDAK
+572 LNEFEVTSQPVDAK
-586 GNSTATQLA
+586 EDATATKQA
-595 FATAATDW
+595 FAMAATDW

-613 VDGDMKTG
+613 IDGNMKTG
-621 WAINGTKKSSANVS
+621 WAINGTKKSSPNVS

-648 DVPLTITFKLH
+648 DVSLKITFKLH
-659 QQHNAAK
+659 QQHNAPK
-666 YLIGTFRLSATD
+666 YLIGTFRFSSTD
-678 ASPEQTVIPPSIH
+678 ASPEQTIIPPSIH
-691 GILQVEAGKRDDG
+691 GILQVDAGKRDDG

-735 TLKAAVPTTM
+735 ALKAAVPTTM

-766 EKGAVVQPD
+766 EKGAVVQPN
-775 VPAILPRLES
+775 VPAILPPLES

-840 PQLLDW
+840 PELLNW

-852 RGGWSQKKLLRL
+852 QQNWSQKKLLRL

-883 RDPRNRLLARQSRV
+883 RDPRNRLLARQSRI

-998 GAFMEFARALS
+998 AAFMEFAKALS

-1023 IKFAFDAVLARQ
+1023 IKFAFNAVLARQ
-1035 PSDFEQERLLAFVAA
+1035 PSGIEQERLLAFVAA
-1050 QREHFESNAGDA
+1050 QREHFKADTEDA
-1062 KAAASLTRP
+1062 RAAASQSRP
-1071 ESADEAV
+1071 KSADEAV

>member
-1 MANELNFNL
+1 MRFLLAIL
-10 TQSCED
+10 T
-16 AKGRQESR
+16 G
-24 ATQSFAF
+24 FAVC
-31 SFNLI
+31 S
-36 RRILD
+36 
-41 HGTHGMTRKEKHLF
+41 
-55 RVIPFLPWFTSLTQH
+55 
-70 NASSIMRL
+70 ASQ
-78 NKALLTSFALCV
+78 
-90 VVNCQ
+90 CQ
-95 PINAA
+95 LAYAA
-100 EFVDFVKQ
+100 EPVDFSKQ
-108 IKPILQRY
+108 IKPVLQRY

-129 FRTDFGILMLEG
+129 FRTDFGTLLLEG

-149 PGDAAKSLLYR
+149 PGDASKSLIYQ
-160 VLIGEGDVAQ
+160 VLIGDGEVAQ

-192 GAKSAAED
+192 GAKSAADD

-213 AFQSVVRPALPEVKN
+213 AFHTIVRHALPKVKN
-228 ASWLHSEVDAF
+228 ASWLQNEVDAF

-263 LYLDLLGILPTPAET
+263 LYLDLLGILPTLAET
-278 RQFLND
+278 HQFLND
-284 DQPLAYERLVD
+284 DQPLAYDRLVD

-333 YRDWVIRATNED
+333 YRDWVIRATNDD

-361 PKPSSDQI
+361 QKPTSDQI

-383 GGTDQEQFR
+383 GGTDKEQFR

-405 AFLGLTVGCAQCH
+405 ALLGLTVGCAQCH

-429 FYKLFAIF
+429 FYELFAIF
-437 NNCDEPNVP
+437 NNCDEPNIP

-454 DQARVKSGLAEVAK
+454 EQARVKAGLATIAK
-468 QLKEHDA
+468 ELKAHDA
-475 RRASGQPDWETQQ
+475 KRASGQPDWETQQ

-498 LKPVDA
+498 LKTIDA
-504 VSEAGATLNNVDEH
+504 VSKAGATLNNVDEH
-518 TLLVGGNGNIPATD
+518 TLLVGGNGNIPAKD
-532 VYTVTTELPVGR
+532 VYSVSVEIPAGS

-558 PMKGP
+558 PKKGP

-572 LNEFEATSQAVDAK
+572 LNEFEATSQPADANAGAK
-586 GNSTATQLA
+586 PTKLA
-595 FATAATDW
+595 FASASTDW

-613 VDGDMKTG
+613 IDGNMKTG
-621 WAINGTKKSSANVS
+621 WAINGTKKSSPNVS
-635 REAIFVLKTPIES
+635 REAIFVLKKPIES
-648 DVPLTITFKLH
+648 DVPLKITFALH
-659 QQHNAAK
+659 QQHNAPK
-666 YLIGTFRLSATD
+666 YLIGTFRLSSTA
-678 ASPEQTVIPPSIH
+678 ASPEQTVVPPSIH
-691 GILQVEAGKRDDG
+691 SMLQVEASKRDDG
-704 QKELLAAAYGRSD
+704 QKELLVAAYGRSD
-717 QSRKPLEAQQ
+717 LSRKPLEATQ
-727 AKLKGEES
+727 AELKGQES
-735 TLKAAVPTTM
+735 VLKSTIPTTM

-766 EKGAVVQPD
+766 EKGAVVQPN
-775 VPAILPRLES
+775 VPSILPPIAS
-785 AEAPVNRLDFAQWL
+785 AETPVNRLDFARWL

-824 VATEN
+824 VETEN
-829 DFGTQGDLPSH
+829 DFGTQGELPSH
-840 PQLLDW
+840 PELLDW

-852 RGGWSQKKLLRL
+852 RLGWSQKEILRL

-998 GAFMEFARALS
+998 EAFMEFARALS
-1009 DRILKESSD
+1009 DRILRESSD

-1035 PSDFEQERLLAFVAA
+1035 PSDFEQERLLTFIAG
-1050 QREHFESNAGDA
+1050 QREHFEANAADA
-1062 KAAASLTRP
+1062 SAAASQSRP
-1071 ESADEAV
+1071 KSANEAA

>member
-1 MANELNFNL
+1 MRGIDREVR
-10 TQSCED
+10 
-16 AKGRQESR
+16 KHRKSR
-24 ATQSFAF
+24 T
-31 SFNLI
+31 I
-36 RRILD
+36 
-41 HGTHGMTRKEKHLF
+41 G
-55 RVIPFLPWFTSLTQH
+55 PFLVRMYDAPEFQQTCH
-70 NASSIMRL
+70 HENFIMRL
-78 NKALLTSFALCV
+78 LFSVQIGLAVLVISGQCEFALS
-90 VVNCQ
+90 
-95 PINAA
+95 A
-100 EFVDFVKQ
+100 EPVDFTKQ
-108 IKPILQRY
+108 IKPILQKY
-116 CVSCHGSEMVESG
+116 CVSCHGPETVESG
-129 FRTDFGILMLEG
+129 FRADFGSLMLDG
-141 GDRGAALV
+141 GDRGTAIVA
-149 PGDAAKSLLYR
+149 GDSKKSLLYQ
-160 VLIGEGDVAQ
+160 VLVGEGDVSQ
-170 MPFELPKLSDEQIA
+170 MPFELSKLSDNQIA

-192 GAKSAAED
+192 GAKSAAND
-200 KPSADGRPTSDHW
+200 KPSSSGRPTSDHW
-213 AFQSVVRPALPEVKN
+213 AFQKVVRHALPAVKS
-228 ASWLHSEVDAF
+228 ASWLQNEVDAF
-239 VLAKLEAEGLQPSP
+239 VLAKLEEEGLQPSS
-253 EATRSTLIRR
+253 EAERSTLIRR
-263 LYLDLLGILPTPAET
+263 LYLDLLGILPTPEET
-278 RQFLND
+278 RRFVND
-284 DQPLAYERLVD
+284 DQVLAYERLVD
-295 RLLVSPRYGERWGRH
+295 RLLGSPRYGERWGRH

-333 YRDWVIRATNED
+333 YRDWVIKAIND
-345 MPFDQFVIEQL
+345 DLPFDQFVIEQL

-361 PKPSSDQI
+361 PKPTSDQI

-383 GGTDQEQFR
+383 GGTDKEQFR

-437 NNCDEPNVP
+437 NNCDEPNIP

-454 DQARVKSGLAEVAK
+454 AQARVKAGLTEVAK
-468 QLKEHDA
+468 KLKEHDA
-475 RRASGQPDWETQQ
+475 KRASGQPDWEASQ
-488 AATPVSNWNL
+488 AAVEAAKWNF
-498 LKPVDA
+498 LKPIEA
-504 VSEAGATLNNVDEH
+504 VSKAGATLNPIDEH
-518 TLLVGGNGNIPATD
+518 TLLVGGNGNIPSKD
-532 VYTVTTELPVGR
+532 VYSVTVEVPAGTS
-544 VTAFRLETLTGPLL
+544 TAFRLEALTGPLL
-558 PMKGP
+558 PKKGP

-572 LNEFEATSQAVDAK
+572 LNEFEATSQAA
-586 GNSTATQLA
+586 NSKAGTKLA
-595 FATAATDW
+595 FATASTDW
-603 QQEGY
+603 QQDGY

-613 VDGDMKTG
+613 IDGNMKTG
-621 WAINGTKKSSANVS
+621 WAINGTKKSSPNS
-635 REAIFVLKTPIES
+635 NREAVFVLKKPLETDAPIK
-648 DVPLTITFKLH
+648 VTFKLH
-659 QQHNAAK
+659 QQHNAPK

-678 ASPEQTVIPPSIH
+678 ASPEQTLVAPSIQE
-691 GILQVEAGKRDDG
+691 ILQVEKAKRNAG
-704 QKELLAAAYGRSD
+704 QNELLAAAYGRSD
-717 QSRKPLEAQQ
+717 VSRKPLEAEQ
-727 AKLKGEES
+727 ARLKGEES
-735 TLKAAVPTTM
+735 ALKAAIPTTM

-766 EKGAVVQPD
+766 EKGAVVQPN
-775 VPAILPRLES
+775 VPSILPPLES
-785 AEAPVNRLDFAQWL
+785 AETPVNRLDFARWL

-810 SVNRVWQR
+810 TVNRVWQR

-824 VATEN
+824 VETEN
-829 DFGTQGDLPSH
+829 DFGTQGELPSH
-840 PQLLDW
+840 PELLDW

-852 RGGWSQKKLLRL
+852 RLGWGQKKLLRL

-998 GAFMEFARALS
+998 GAFMEFAKALS

-1023 IKFAFDAVLARQ
+1023 IRFAFDAVLARQ
-1035 PSDFEQERLLAFVAA
+1035 PSDFEKDRLLEFVAA
-1050 QREHFESNAGDA
+1050 QRKHFEANADDA
-1062 KAAASLTRP
+1062 KSAASPSRP
-1071 ESADEAV
+1071 ESASESA

>member
-1 MANELNFNL
+1 MQF
-10 TQSCED
+10 
-16 AKGRQESR
+16 
-24 ATQSFAF
+24 F
-31 SFNLI
+31 
-36 RRILD
+36 
-41 HGTHGMTRKEKHLF
+41 
-55 RVIPFLPWFTSLTQH
+55 
-70 NASSIMRL
+70 
-78 NKALLTSFALCV
+78 KALVTGFALWLSGE
-90 VVNCQ
+90 CQ
-95 PINAA
+95 LASAA
-100 EFVDFVKQ
+100 EPVDFAKQ
-108 IKPILQRY
+108 IKPILQKY
-116 CVSCHGSEMVESG
+116 CVSCHGGETVESG
-129 FRTDFGILMLEG
+129 FRADFGSLMLEG
-141 GDRGAALV
+141 GDRGTVIV
-149 PGDAAKSLLYR
+149 PGNAKKSSLYQ
-160 VLIGEGDVAQ
+160 VLVGEGDVAQ
-170 MPFELPKLSDEQIA
+170 MPFELPKLSDQQIS
-184 LVKAWIDQ
+184 LVKDWIDQ
-192 GAKSAAED
+192 GAKAAADD
-200 KPSADGRPTSDHW
+200 KPSTDGRPTSNHW
-213 AFQSVVRPALPEVKN
+213 AFQTIRRPTLPEVKN
-228 ASWLHSEVDAF
+228 ASWLLNEVDAF
-239 VLAKLEAEGLQPSP
+239 VLARLESEGLRPSP
-253 EATRSTLIRR
+253 EASRSTLIRR
-263 LYLDLLGILPTPAET
+263 LYLDLLGILPTPEES
-278 RQFLND
+278 RNFVND
-284 DQPLAYERLVD
+284 DQPFAYERLVD

-333 YRDWVIRATNED
+333 YRDWVINATNGD

-361 PKPSSDQI
+361 PKPTTDQI

-392 VESVVDRV
+392 VEAVVDRV

-429 FYKLFAIF
+429 FYRLFAIF
-437 NNCDEPNVP
+437 NNCDEPNIP

-454 DQARVKSGLAEVAK
+454 AQARVKAGLAEVAK

-475 RRASGQPDWETQQ
+475 QRANGQPDWETKQ
-488 AATPVSNWNL
+488 AAIPVSAWKF
-498 LKPVDA
+498 LKPIEA
-504 VSEAGATLNNVDEH
+504 VSKAGATLNNVDEH

-532 VYTVTTELPVGR
+532 VYTVTTELPAGR

-558 PMKGP
+558 PKTGP
-563 GWASNGNFV
+563 GWADNGNFV
-572 LNEFEATSQAVDAK
+572 LNEFQATSQPLDSQTNASMTKLV
-586 GNSTATQLA
+586 

-613 VDGDMKTG
+613 IDGNMTTG
-621 WAINGTKKSSANVS
+621 WAINGTKKSSANVN
-635 REAIFVLKTPIES
+635 REAIFVLKE
-648 DVPLTITFKLH
+648 PLKTDAPLKITFTLH
-659 QQHNAAK
+659 QKHNAPK

-678 ASPEQTVIPPSIH
+678 AAPEQIIVPPSIH
-691 GILQVEAGKRDDG
+691 NILQVAADKRDDG

-717 QSRKPLEAQQ
+717 VSRKPLEAEQ
-727 AKLKGEES
+727 ARLKSEENA
-735 TLKAAVPTTM
+735 LKAAIPTTM

-775 VPAILPRLES
+775 VPSILPPLES
-785 AEAPVNRLDFAQWL
+785 AETPVNRLEFARWL

-810 SVNRVWQR
+810 TVNRIWQR

-824 VATEN
+824 VATED
-829 DFGTQGDLPSH
+829 DFGTQGALPSH

-852 RGGWSQKKLLRL
+852 RIGWSQKRLIRL

-924 YPPQPKGIYVVTQV
+924 YPPQPQGIYVVTQV

-998 GAFMEFARALS
+998 GAFMEFAKALS
-1009 DRILKESSD
+1009 DRILNESSD
-1018 YDEAR
+1018 YDEAKIR
-1023 IKFAFDAVLARQ
+1023 FAFDAVLARQ
-1035 PSDFEQERLLAFVAA
+1035 PSDFEKERLLAFVAA
-1050 QREHFESNAGDA
+1050 QREHFESNAEAA
-1062 KAAASLTRP
+1062 KAAASTSRP
-1071 ESADEAV
+1071 ESADEAA